1 MKKVLVVLIICLMS
15 SVCTHAQVGGIAEII
30 KAGIVKVIKAVDLK
44 IQRLQNETIWLQNAQ
59 KAIENELSKLKLQE
73 IGEWVEKQ
81 RALYADYFDELQQ
94 VKNVIVYYHR
104 VKDITSM
111 QLKIAREYRRAF
123 DLFRQDEHF
132 TDDEVRYMEQV
143 YAGILR
149 KSIDNLDQIQ
159 MVMNAFNVS
168 MTDAERL
175 RIINEAADAI
185 ERNYADLRL
194 FNKENQVLSLQRAK
208 DAQELEVVKK
218 MYGL

>member
-1 MKKVLVVLIICLMS
+1 MKRMLLVLVVCVVS
-15 SVCTHAQVGGIAEII
+15 SGHAEAQAGIAEVI

-59 KAIENELSKLKLQE
+59 KTIENELSKLKLKE
-73 IGEWVEKQ
+73 IGDFVEKQ
-81 RALYADYFDELQQ
+81 RTLYADYFDELQQ

-104 VKDITSM
+104 VKEITET
-111 QLKIAREYRRAF
+111 QLRIAREYRQAF
-123 DLFRQDEHF
+123 DLFKQDDHF
-132 TDDEVRYMEQV
+132 TDQEIRYMEEV

-149 KSIDNLDQIQ
+149 KSMDNLDQIQ
-159 MVMNAFNVS
+159 IVVNAFNMS

-185 ERNYADLRL
+185 ERNYGDLRR

-208 DAQELEVVKK
+208 DAQEVEVVKK